1 MLNPICLNRAKASPG
16 QPRGT
21 PLSNMDDLPR
31 YYRTR
36 ESQEREAAELS
47 QSEDVR
53 RIHLVLA
60 SKYRQL
66 ADDEEGRA
74 QAD

>member
-1 MLNPICLNRAKASPG
+1 
-16 QPRGT
+16 
-21 PLSNMDDLPR
+21 MDDLPK

-47 QSEDVR
+47 QSKDNR

-60 SKYRQL
+60 SKYRQV
-66 ADDEEGRA
+66 ADEEESRT
-74 QAD
+74 QVD